1 MQKSSRYFYQPPAA
15 NFKLLLLTILAAASC
30 GLLADSISAQNPAVS
45 GFKTQKNQKSQ
56 KQHDDRAKLLAKKQ
70 DDKDPAAS
78 DRKPKVVVEKKP
90 VVAISAKRKAELM
103 KFVKA
108 NHAELERLIN
118 SLRKKRPSQYQSALR
133 SLDRSVKNL
142 NAIKANQSE
151 ARYKQALADWKL
163 KSRIQLLSAQLS
175 ITDNAAKRKQLKQLL
190 VQQLDNRRA
199 QLKADADRAEKRLAR
214 ITEALAKIEADPDAE
229 IARQM
234 GAVVRNAN
242 RIKTLR
248 KEKASVE
255 SRKNQQGKKQPD
267 SQGKKTKNESD
278 KDGQ

>member
-1 MQKSSRYFYQPPAA
+1 MQNSSPHFCRPLAT
-15 NFKLLLLTILAAASC
+15 NSRLLLLTILAAASC

>member
-214 ITEALAKIEADPDAE
+214 INEALAKIEADPDAE